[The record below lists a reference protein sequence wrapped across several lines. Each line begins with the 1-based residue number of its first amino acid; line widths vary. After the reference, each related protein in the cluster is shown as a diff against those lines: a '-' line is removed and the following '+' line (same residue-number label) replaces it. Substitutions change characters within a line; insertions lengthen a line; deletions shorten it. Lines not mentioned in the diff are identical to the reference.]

1 MIVKMNEMQRLQENF
16 SLIRRAV
23 GWTAQEFADKIGVS
37 KMTISNIETGRYPLT
52 KLQYIATKKKLK
64 CWLLY

>member
-52 KLQYIATKKKLK
+52 KLQ
-64 CWLLY
+64 